1 LTKRNTV
8 RTDDYM
14 FYAQR
19 SSGFRVLFC
28 IVLSLATERL
38 LAADSSS
45 VIGLWKNEDAS
56 FEVYE
61 ENGKLNAKIVSLR
74 EPLTPEGKEKTD
86 IHNPDA
92 GKHSRPIIGMV
103 FMTGFT
109 PAGSGKWE
117 NGTIY
122 DPKNGNTYSCSME
135 LEGKDTL
142 KVRGYI
148 GISLIGRTEIWKRAN

>member
-1 LTKRNTV
+1 
-8 RTDDYM
+8 M
-14 FYAQR
+14 FYGQHT
-19 SSGFRVLFC
+19 SVFRVLFC
-28 IVLSLATERL
+28 VVLFVATQKV
-38 LAADSSS
+38 LAADSPS
-45 VIGLWKNEDAS
+45 VTGLWKNEDAS

-74 EPLTPEGKEKTD
+74 EPLAPDGRQKTD

-92 GKHSRPIIGMV
+92 GKHSRPIVGMV

-109 PAGSGKWE
+109 ATGSGKWG

-122 DPKNGNTYSCSME
+122 DPKSGNTYSCNME
-135 LEGKDTL
+135 LQGTDTL

-148 GISLIGRTEIWKRAN
+148 GVSLIGRTETWKRAN

>member
-1 LTKRNTV
+1 
-8 RTDDYM
+8 M
-14 FYAQR
+14 FNAQR
-19 SSGFRVLFC
+19 TSGFCVLFC
-28 IVLSLATERL
+28 LVLFIAMEEIF
-38 LAADSSS
+38 AADSPS
-45 VIGLWKNEDAS
+45 VTGLWKNQDAS
-56 FEVYE
+56 FEIYE
-61 ENGKLNAKIVSLR
+61 ENGKLSAKIVSLR
-74 EPLTPEGKEKTD
+74 EPLAPDGEQKTD

-109 PAGSGKWE
+109 SAGSGKWG

-122 DPKNGNTYSCSME
+122 DPQSGKTYSCNME
-135 LEGKDTL
+135 LEGMNTL

>member
-1 LTKRNTV
+1 MFSAQLTS
-8 RTDDYM
+8 
-14 FYAQR
+14 FL
-19 SSGFRVLFC
+19 RVLFF
-28 IVLSLATERL
+28 IVLSVATTKTLAVDPS
-38 LAADSSS
+38 LA
-45 VIGLWKNEDAS
+45 VGLWENEDAS
-56 FEVYE
+56 FQIYE

-74 EPLTPEGKEKTD
+74 EPLTSDGRQKTD

-92 GKHSRPIIGMV
+92 DKHSRPIIGMV

-122 DPKNGNTYSCSME
+122 DPKSGNTYSCNME
-135 LEGKDTL
+135 LEGANTL

-148 GISLIGRTEIWKRAN
+148 GTSLIGRTQVWKRAN

>member
-1 LTKRNTV
+1 
-8 RTDDYM
+8 M
-14 FYAQR
+14 FYVQR
-19 SSGFRVLFC
+19 TFSFRVLVC
-28 IVLSLATERL
+28 IFFALAAERL

-56 FEVYE
+56 FELYE
-61 ENGKLNAKIVSLR
+61 ENGKLNAKIVSLV
-74 EPLTPEGKEKTD
+74 EPLTPDGKEKTD

-92 GKHSRPIIGMV
+92 NKHSRPIIGMV

-109 PAGSGKWE
+109 PAGSGKWD

-122 DPKNGNTYSCSME
+122 DPKSGNTYSCNME
-135 LEGKDTL
+135 LEGANTL

-148 GISLIGRTEIWKRAN
+148 GISLIGRTQIWKRGN

>member
-1 LTKRNTV
+1 
-8 RTDDYM
+8 M
-14 FYAQR
+14 FYTQR
-19 SSGFRVLFC
+19 TFSFRVLVC
-28 IVLSLATERL
+28 MVLSLAVGRL

-45 VIGLWKNEDAS
+45 VTGLWKNEDAS

-74 EPLTPEGKEKTD
+74 EPLAPNGQKKTD
-86 IHNPDA
+86 IRNPDA
-92 GKHSRPIIGMV
+92 SKHSRQIIGMV

-109 PAGSGKWE
+109 PAGSGKWD

-122 DPKNGNTYSCSME
+122 DPKSGNTYSCSLE
-135 LEGKDTL
+135 LEGANTL

-148 GISLIGRTEIWKRAN
+148 GVSLIGRTETWKRADEKDSQ

>member
-1 LTKRNTV
+1 
-8 RTDDYM
+8 M
-14 FYAQR
+14 FYTQR
-19 SSGFRVLFC
+19 TFSFRVLVC
-28 IVLSLATERL
+28 MVLSLAVGRL

-45 VIGLWKNEDAS
+45 VTGLWKNEDAS

-74 EPLTPEGKEKTD
+74 EPLAPNGQKKTD

-92 GKHSRPIIGMV
+92 SKHSRPIIGMV

-109 PAGSGKWE
+109 PAGSGKWD

-122 DPKNGNTYSCSME
+122 DPKSGNTYSCNLE
-135 LEGKDTL
+135 LEGANTL

-148 GISLIGRTEIWKRAN
+148 GVSLIGRTETWKRADGKDNQ